1 MGYSTVRRELEP
13 TVLVPAVNAD
23 RHQDELSS
31 GLELNEHGA
40 IDEQALATR
49 R

>member
-23 RHQDELSS
+23 RHQCKMSS
-31 GLELNEHGA
+31 RLGWS
-40 IDEQALATR
+40 
-49 R
+49 